1 MCLIFHQKKKTFYS
15 ISYKQHQ
22 FFDTKVEQNEK
33 TYSYL
38 QGGRLR
44 GSSHGYTNI
53 LGFVNKIV
61 FKKDHVPKSPTVLR
75 HKILS
80 IHLPKSLSAKYP
92 CAEIPRQ
99 VLKCLKFPI
108 AQVPKFQNSKAL
120 KLPSPLC
127 TQVPEKNLIVILR
140 TAGYTT
146 NIKFITPSLNFY
158 SYLCQRQ
165 ITNVMVTTV

>member
-38 QGGRLR
+38 QEGVR
-44 GSSHGYTNI
+44 GVAAMATPIFQI
-53 LGFVNKIV
+53 LHVNEIV

-140 TAGYTT
+140 TAGYT
-146 NIKFITPSLNFY
+146 NMKFITPSLNFY

>member
-1 MCLIFHQKKKTFYS
+1 MCLIFHQKKKTFYL

-38 QGGRLR
+38 QGGRQR

-127 TQVPEKNLIVILR
+127 TQVPEKNLSIGMER
-140 TAGYTT
+140 
-146 NIKFITPSLNFY
+146 S
-158 SYLCQRQ
+158 CQ
-165 ITNVMVTTV
+165 NDGF